1 MWSVKL
7 LFKLDEEAEIQ
18 TNQLQNPPPSCARS
32 GGTIKNR
39 LAKTPNKL
47 DEEAGTQAK
56 SGQNISS
63 WIVVNRW
70 PSNFYIF
77 FNMFATTSPGKPSKS
92 TRRNALGKVHK
103 KRRRL

>member
-1 MWSVKL
+1 MSKSPETTQPTQPFSITKPLGVKP

-18 TNQLQNPPPSCARS
+18 TNQLQNRPPSCARS

-56 SGQNISS
+56 SG
-63 WIVVNRW
+63 
-70 PSNFYIF
+70 
-77 FNMFATTSPGKPSKS
+77 
-92 TRRNALGKVHK
+92 
-103 KRRRL
+103 